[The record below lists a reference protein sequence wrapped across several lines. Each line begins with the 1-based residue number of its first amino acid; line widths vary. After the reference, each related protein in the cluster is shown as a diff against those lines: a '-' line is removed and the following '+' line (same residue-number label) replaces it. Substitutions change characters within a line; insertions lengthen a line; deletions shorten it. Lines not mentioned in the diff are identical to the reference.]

1 MFAATAGRLGAR
13 PDWWLAGSLCL
24 AGILALQFPVYFSLS
39 QKVSVASAV
48 FFAAALAVPVW
59 QAGAV
64 AASSLAIASALSVY
78 RKVRSTRERPPIGAV
93 LSILF
98 NAGQGYLGVVAA
110 GLVLMEAGVSA
121 TTGVARPGDAV
132 AIVVAAAVMY
142 AMNLLL
148 LSVAA
153 ALATS
158 RNPFSILRTTHRV
171 VSLQSASLYALG
183 ATAAF
188 ASARFWWVPVL
199 GVLPAVLAYFSM
211 RNRVEL
217 RREAVRA
224 MESMAEEVDSRDP
237 YTYQHSRR
245 VAAYARAICRQL
257 RFSAAEIELVELAA
271 KVHDV
276 GKIRI
281 PDSILLKPGRLTPDE
296 RRVME
301 THPRLGFEIL
311 SQFSEFAKVLD
322 LVLTHHERYDGRG
335 YPNRQVGRT
344 LLLIAQVIPVADSL
358 DAMTSGRAYRD
369 ARSWDWALDELR
381 RGAGTQWNPKVVMA
395 AVAALQHERG
405 EPGSEPAASMPA
417 TATA

>member
-1 MFAATAGRLGAR
+1 
-13 PDWWLAGSLCL
+13 
-24 AGILALQFPVYFSLS
+24 
-39 QKVSVASAV
+39 
-48 FFAAALAVPVW
+48 
-59 QAGAV
+59 
-64 AASSLAIASALSVY
+64 
-78 RKVRSTRERPPIGAV
+78 
-93 LSILF
+93 
-98 NAGQGYLGVVAA
+98 
-110 GLVLMEAGVSA
+110 
-121 TTGVARPGDAV
+121 
-132 AIVVAAAVMY
+132 
-142 AMNLLL
+142 
-148 LSVAA
+148 
-153 ALATS
+153 
-158 RNPFSILRTTHRV
+158 
-171 VSLQSASLYALG
+171 
-183 ATAAF
+183 
-188 ASARFWWVPVL
+188 
-199 GVLPAVLAYFSM
+199 
-211 RNRVEL
+211 
-217 RREAVRA
+217 